1 MSASTTTRQPSP
13 ERAVRLPYRPRGFN
27 KRSRQR
33 FERDR
38 RGELVRHLGHEPSY
52 PEWLIIG
59 RIIAI
64 EFELQKFDAKMLAGE
79 ELSGHLLRGRLA
91 AETRLRLDLRE
102 LGLRP
107 GSVDKGELPEAAL
120 DRHLRALTDRREG
133 KAA

>member
-38 RGELVRHLGHEPSY
+38 RGELVRRLGHEPSY

-91 AETRLRLDLRE
+91 AEIGYALICASRVTSWQR
-102 LGLRP
+102 GQ
-107 GSVDKGELPEAAL
+107 GGAAGG
-120 DRHLRALTDRREG
+120 RA
-133 KAA
+133 